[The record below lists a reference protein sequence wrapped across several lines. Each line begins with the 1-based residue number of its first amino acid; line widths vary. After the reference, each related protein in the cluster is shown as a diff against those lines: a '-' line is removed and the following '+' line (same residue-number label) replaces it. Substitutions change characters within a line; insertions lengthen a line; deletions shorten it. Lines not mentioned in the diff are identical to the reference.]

1 MNTEIKLDE
10 YAFLVSESSH
20 EGIIRFAS
28 DDFCKLSEYSLD
40 ELSGQ
45 SLKVIYH
52 DDMPKKI
59 LDELWSTIGRGET
72 WVGYV
77 KNSTKN
83 GNYFWTFTNIYPF
96 TSSNGESGYLSCRKK
111 ASDREIEQYT
121 LIYQQINEELEGP
134 IHAISLHTFTD
145 SEWKD
150 KNETAQDS
158 PDCLGGMK
166 KEDS

>member
-1 MNTEIKLDE
+1 MTACSDIESKLTKELDPSHLEVIDE
-10 YAFLVSESSH
+10 SYLHNIEPGKESHVRIVVVSEQF
-20 EGIIRFAS
+20 E
-28 DDFCKLSEYSLD
+28 DLNL
-40 ELSGQ
+40 
-45 SLKVIYH
+45 
-52 DDMPKKI
+52 
-59 LDELWSTIGRGET
+59 
-72 WVGYV
+72 V
-77 KNSTKN
+77 K
-83 GNYFWTFTNIYPF
+83 
-96 TSSNGESGYLSCRKK
+96 RH
-111 ASDREIEQYT
+111 Q

>member
-1 MNTEIKLDE
+1 MTACSDIESKLTKELAHSHLEVIDE
-10 YAFLVSESSH
+10 SYLHNVEPGKESHVRIVVVSEQF
-20 EGIIRFAS
+20 EG
-28 DDFCKLSEYSLD
+28 LNL
-40 ELSGQ
+40 
-45 SLKVIYH
+45 
-52 DDMPKKI
+52 
-59 LDELWSTIGRGET
+59 
-72 WVGYV
+72 V
-77 KNSTKN
+77 K
-83 GNYFWTFTNIYPF
+83 
-96 TSSNGESGYLSCRKK
+96 RH
-111 ASDREIEQYT
+111 Q